1 MPVRFG
7 LSGSMLP
14 NRIDRFDAATAAAAR
29 ELGFSGLFT
38 RFDADD
44 PFQTTQAQC
53 RRVRQIL
60 DDHGLVMVQAIG
72 HRPPLI
78 HPDEQVRR
86 RAVERLKA
94 AIQIAGWLGAQS
106 CHTGPG
112 SFAQVADAEW
122 GGAWRPHPDNWRPA
136 ARDALI
142 RSLREAAPIAADCGT
157 TIGLEGHVL
166 VTLDSAETMRE
177 VIDAVGSPAVRCD
190 FDPVNWLTLR
200 TVYQSGEATR
210 QMLATLGDRI
220 LNAHS
225 KDVVVEPRLVT
236 HIDERATGQGIFDH
250 RALLLGMEAL
260 GPERF
265 VVIEHARPDEIPAAK
280 AVLDQTAAELGLR
293 VY

>member
-1 MPVRFG
+1 MRFG
-7 LSGSMLP
+7 VSGGMLP
-14 NRIDRFDAATAAAAR
+14 NRIDLFTEEMARAAR
-29 ELGFSGLFT
+29 AMGFSGLFT

-44 PFQTTQAQC
+44 PFATTRAQC
-53 RRVRQIL
+53 DRVRRIL

-78 HPDEQVRR
+78 HPEEAVQR
-86 RAVERLKA
+86 RAVETLKA
-94 AIQIAGWLGAQS
+94 AVQIAGWLGAQS

-112 SFAQVADAEW
+112 SLAQAAEAEW
-122 GGAWRPHPDNWRPA
+122 GGAWQPHPDNWSPA

-142 RSLREAAPIAADCGT
+142 RSLREAAPTAADCGT

-166 VTLDSAETMRE
+166 VALDSAETMRD
-177 VIDAVGSPAVRCD
+177 VIDAAGSPAVRCD

-200 TVYQSGEATR
+200 TVYESGAATR
-210 QMLATLGDRI
+210 QMMAVLGERI

-225 KDVVVEPRLVT
+225 KDVVLEPRLVT
-236 HIDERATGQGIFDH
+236 HIDERPTGSGIFDH
-250 RALLLGMEAL
+250 ATLLAGMEAL

-265 VVIEHARPDEIPAAK
+265 VVIEHASPEEVPAAK
-280 AVLDQTAAELGLR
+280 AALDGVSAQLGLR

>member
-1 MPVRFG
+1 MRFG

-14 NRIDRFDAATAAAAR
+14 NRLDDFTPAIAAAAR
-29 ELGFSGLFT
+29 ASGFAGLFT

-44 PFQTTQAQC
+44 PTTVTHAQC
-53 RRVRQIL
+53 QRVRQIM
-60 DDHGLVMVQAIG
+60 DDHGLVMAQAIG
-72 HRPPLI
+72 YRPPLI
-78 HPDEQVRR
+78 HPDEAIRH

-112 SFAQVADAEW
+112 SFAQTASAEW
-122 GGAWRPHPDNWRPA
+122 GGAWQPHQDNWSLA
-136 ARDALI
+136 ARVALV
-142 RSLREAAPIAADCGT
+142 RSLREAAPVAADCGT
-157 TIGLEGHVL
+157 SIGLEGHVI
-166 VTLDSAETMRE
+166 VVLDSAETMRD
-177 VIDAVGSPAVRCD
+177 VIDEVGSPAVRCD

-200 TVYQSGEATR
+200 TVYRSGEATR
-210 QMLATLGDRI
+210 QMLAVLGDRV

-236 HIDERATGQGIFDH
+236 HIDERATGQGLFDH
-250 RALLLGMEAL
+250 ATLLRSMEAL

-265 VVIEHARPDEIPAAK
+265 VILEHAAPADIPAAK
-280 AVLDQTAAELGLR
+280 ATLDRVAAEQGLS